1 MSLGTKTDFAGR
13 DGFHWWIGEVE
24 DHMDPAQLG
33 RVRVRIIGWYTGNR
47 TKDDGSDSYLQ
58 TLPTEMLPWATVLL
72 PTDKPQT
79 KNGGT
84 TTELQPGAEVLGFFL
99 DGEDAQQPVIMGL
112 FPKYDNVK
120 NTFTATE
127 MKSRKSSGFEP
138 FEAYTRANLHQPE
151 APAAQQTKTS
161 V

>member
-72 PTDKPQT
+72 PTDNAGNLLLKKT
-79 KNGGT
+79 LELFT
-84 TTELQPGAEVLGFFL
+84 TFIVRG
-99 DGEDAQQPVIMGL
+99 
-112 FPKYDNVK
+112 
-120 NTFTATE
+120 
-127 MKSRKSSGFEP
+127 
-138 FEAYTRANLHQPE
+138 
-151 APAAQQTKTS
+151 
-161 V
+161 

>member
-84 TTELQPGAEVLGFFL
+84 TTELQPGSEVLGFFL
-99 DGEDAQQPVIMGL
+99 DGEEAQLPCVLGAFRTFRHAEGTSEGRGAANQMSRTIIANNEIA
-112 FPKYDNVK
+112 DK
-120 NTFTATE
+120 NEQTL
-127 MKSRKSSGFEP
+127 
-138 FEAYTRANLHQPE
+138 LHRQ
-151 APAAQQTKTS
+151 